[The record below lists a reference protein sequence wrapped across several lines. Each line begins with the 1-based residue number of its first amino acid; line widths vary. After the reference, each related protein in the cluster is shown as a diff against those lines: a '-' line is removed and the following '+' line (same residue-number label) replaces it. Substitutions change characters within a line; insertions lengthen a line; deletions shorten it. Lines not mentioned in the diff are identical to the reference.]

1 MDRGCLDSHKYTP
14 SGPEEL
20 QVSVDTRWDEIGHL
34 NAVLV
39 ASWKIKDEGESV
51 CSEY

>member
-1 MDRGCLDSHKYTP
+1 MDREWLDSHKYTP

-20 QVSVDTRWDEIGHL
+20 QVSLDIRLDEIGHL

-39 ASWKIKDEGESV
+39 ASWKVKDEGESV
-51 CSEY
+51 C